1 MKKFLIA
8 VIFIALAV
16 SAGCYIAKTLEPDTK
31 TITVPAVVY
40 SGDTL
45 DGVCIRLAEKYGD
58 TRSYKEISWYAQK
71 KNNIERYIY
80 PGQKIYIDLEVPVD
94 NSTTKEGVSVCVLK

>member
-45 DGVCIRLAEKYGD
+45 DGICIR
-58 TRSYKEISWYAQK
+58 RNYKEISWYAQK

-80 PGQKIYIDLEVPVD
+80 PGQKLYIDLEVPAAEI
-94 NSTTKEGVSVCVLK
+94 K

>member
-31 TITVPAVVY
+31 TITVPSVVY
-40 SGDTL
+40 AGDTL
-45 DGVCIRLAEKYGD
+45 DGICIRLAEKYGD
-58 TRSYKEISWYAQK
+58 TRSYKEIAGMRK
-71 KNNIERYIY
+71 R
-80 PGQKIYIDLEVPVD
+80 KIIL
-94 NSTTKEGVSVCVLK
+94 NAIFIQGKSFI

>member
-16 SAGCYIAKTLEPDTK
+16 SAGCYIAKTLEPDAK

-40 SGDTL
+40 AGDTL
-45 DGVCIRLAEKYGD
+45 DGICIRLAEKYGD
-58 TRSYKEISWYAQK
+58 ARSYKEISWYAQK

-80 PGQKIYIDLEVPVD
+80 PGQKLYIDLEVPAAE
-94 NSTTKEGVSVCVLK
+94 NK

>member
-16 SAGCYIAKTLEPDTK
+16 AAGCYIAKTLEPDTK

-45 DGVCIRLAEKYGD
+45 DGICIRLAKKYGD
-58 TRSYKEISWYAQK
+58 ARNYKEISYYAQK
-71 KNNIERYIY
+71 KNNIGRYIY
-80 PGQKIYIDLEVPVD
+80 PGQKLYIDMEVPAAEI
-94 NSTTKEGVSVCVLK
+94 K

>member
-8 VIFIALAV
+8 VIFITLTV

-45 DGVCIRLAEKYGD
+45 DGICIRLAEKYGD
-58 TRSYKEISWYAQK
+58 TRNYKEISYYAQK
-71 KNNIERYIY
+71 KNNIGHYIY
-80 PGQKIYIDLEVPVD
+80 PGQRLYIDLEVLVD
-94 NSTTKEGVSVCVLK
+94 KNIAKEGANVCVLK

>member
-45 DGVCIRLAEKYGD
+45 DGICIRLAEKYGD
-58 TRSYKEISWYAQK
+58 ARNYKEISWYAQK

-80 PGQKIYIDLEVPVD
+80 PGQKLYIDMEVPVD

>member
-40 SGDTL
+40 TGDTL
-45 DGVCIRLAEKYGD
+45 DGICIRLAEKYGD
-58 TRSYKEISWYAQK
+58 MRNYKEISYYAQK
-71 KNNIERYIY
+71 KNNIGRFIY
-80 PGQKIYIDLEVPVD
+80 PGQKLFIDLKVPVD
-94 NSTTKEGVSVCVLK
+94 KSTIKEGASVCVLK

>member
-80 PGQKIYIDLEVPVD
+80 PGQKLYIDLEVPVD

>member
-1 MKKFLIA
+1 MKKILIA

-40 SGDTL
+40 AGDTL
-45 DGVCIRLAEKYGD
+45 DGICIRLAEKYGD
-58 TRSYKEISWYAQK
+58 MRSYKEISWYAQK

-80 PGQKIYIDLEVPVD
+80 PGQKLYIDLEVPA
-94 NSTTKEGVSVCVLK
+94 SEIK